1 MVPGPRACDAMQ
13 GQFLLSLDLKEF
25 VRIFNEEG
33 ITLDDLRESSAL
45 ELKVRVHITSHC
57 VIQPADPRQEM
68 GIPSGARK
76 KIIAALHPELM
87 LN

>member
-1 MVPGPRACDAMQ
+1 
-13 GQFLLSLDLKEF
+13 

-33 ITLDDLRESSAL
+33 ITLDDLRESSAQ
-45 ELKVRVHITSHC
+45 ELKVCPPPPPSPSPPPPPCHLV
-57 VIQPADPRQEM
+57 QEM

-76 KIIAALHPELM
+76 KIIAALHPDLM